1 MSVRL
6 TVLGNINIDF
16 VVQTDRLPKPGETLR
31 SRGDFNMVPGGKA
44 ANQAVAASRLGAQVT
59 LIGRVGNDAFGPA
72 LVENLRR
79 ENINTDFIVRDEEA
93 NTGAAF
99 ITVIPSGEN
108 SIVSALGANNRCS
121 IKQVEAAATEIER
134 SELLLVQLG
143 VPAEVVDRAI
153 QIAVDRDVLVQLD
166 PSPLG
171 QPLPD
176 LWRRTD
182 VLVPNQTEASEIS
195 GVQIT
200 DIMSTVEAAQAIRS
214 EGITVVVITLGPSG
228 CLVASEQGIYRV
240 DGFPVEPVDATAAG
254 DSFAGALAT
263 ALAEGMPMTE
273 AAVFANAA
281 GALATTIAGAQP
293 SLPHREA
300 VDDFLMQR
308 GGIDEVTVEEL

>member
-16 VVQTDRLPKPGETLR
+16 VVQTERLPRPGETVR
-31 SRGDFNMVPGGKA
+31 SRGDFKMVPGGKA
-44 ANQAVAASRLGAQVT
+44 ANQAVAAARLGAQVT
-59 LIGRVGNDAFGPA
+59 LIGQVGNDAFGPA

-79 ENINTDFIVRDEEA
+79 EDINTNFIIQDEEA

-99 ITVIPSGEN
+99 ITVLPSGEN
-108 SIVSALGANNRCS
+108 VIVSALGANNRCT
-121 IKQVEAAATEIER
+121 IEQVEATATEIER
-134 SELLLVQLG
+134 SDLLLVQLG

-153 QIAVDRDVLVQLD
+153 QIAVDRDVLVQLN

-176 LWRRTD
+176 LWRRTYA
-182 VLVPNQTEASEIS
+182 LVPNQTEASEIS

-200 DIMSTVEAAQAIRS
+200 DVMSATEAAQAIRS
-214 EGITVVVITLGPSG
+214 EGITLVVITLGSAG
-228 CLVASEQGIYRV
+228 CLVASPQGTYRV
-240 DGFPVEPVDATAAG
+240 DGFPVESVDTTAAG
-254 DSFAGALAT
+254 DSFAGALAI
-263 ALAEGMPMTE
+263 ALAEGMPVTE

-293 SLPHREA
+293 SLPRREA
-300 VDDFLMQR
+300 VDDFLTQHE
-308 GGIDEVTVEEL
+308 GIGEVTVEEL

>member
-31 SRGDFNMVPGGKA
+31 SQGDVNMVPGGKA
-44 ANQAVAASRLGAQVT
+44 ANQAVAAARLGARVT

-79 ENINTDFIVRDEEA
+79 ENINTDFIIQDEEV

-108 SIVSALGANNRCS
+108 SIVAALGANSRCS
-121 IKQVEAAATEIER
+121 IEQVEAAAPEIER
-134 SELLLVQLG
+134 CDLLLVQLG
-143 VPAEVVDRAI
+143 VPAEVLDRAI

-171 QPLPD
+171 EPLPE
-176 LWRRTD
+176 LWRRAYA
-182 VLVPNQTEASEIS
+182 LVPNQTEASEIS
-195 GVQIT
+195 GIQIT
-200 DIMSTVEAAQAIRS
+200 DVVSTMEAAQAIRRA
-214 EGITVVVITLGPSG
+214 GIAVVIITLGPSG
-228 CLVASEQGIYRV
+228 CLVSCEQGIYRL
-240 DGFPVEPVDATAAG
+240 DGFPVEPVDTTAAG

-263 ALAEGMPMTE
+263 ALGEGMRITE

-293 SLPHREA
+293 SLPRREA
-300 VDDFLMQR
+300 VDDFLAQR
-308 GGIDEVTVEEL
+308 GGIGEVTIEKL